1 MSRSN
6 QTSTSSNPSQRFLE
20 WGGKKTLLSYWD
32 KEQEKN
38 IEVPIPFT
46 FLLLEEL
53 STITGYSDTEKS
65 GIYSNEVKS
74 TKTEELEVKY
84 FKGGTLDKG
93 LYENI
98 KYKVKSLSGKYTK
111 SLYIAMKIDGKL
123 QIANLKLSGACIGVW
138 IDFCSST
145 DQKQRMSKA
154 ICIAETKVETKGE
167 NTYQVPV
174 FQLKETTPETDAQ
187 AIELDKQLQAYF
199 KEYFGKVDTNTPT
212 EANTAVDSLKRAFD
226 ADEMQSDD
234 LPF

>member
-53 STITGYSDTEKS
+53 STITGYSQSEKS

-84 FKGGTLDKG
+84 FKGGTIDKG

-111 SLYIAMKIDGKL
+111 SLYIAMKIDGVL
-123 QIANLKLSGACIGVW
+123 QIGNIKLSGAGNGAW
-138 IDFCSST
+138 IDFCSNT

-199 KEYFGKVDTNTPT
+199 KEYFGKGGTNTPT